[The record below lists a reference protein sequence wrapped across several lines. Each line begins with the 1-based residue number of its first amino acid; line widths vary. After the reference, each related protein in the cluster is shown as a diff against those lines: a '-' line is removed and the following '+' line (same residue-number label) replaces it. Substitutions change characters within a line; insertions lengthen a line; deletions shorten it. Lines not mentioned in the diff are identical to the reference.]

1 MKKTLLLSLLT
12 VFPLVSSAFT
22 TDDYYKWAY
31 RFDDV
36 ETGTAFQVLAENG
49 DVLSDASAT
58 VELKDGSTT
67 DKVLHVI
74 TGSVP
79 GFVLFDNPNGMKAN
93 MVIRKYPVIAIDI
106 MPVNETASSSKFSVY
121 FGTGSK
127 YQAYKDSEDVPYAAG
142 VWSEKKFSPLEL
154 RQSTMNTQMKLGL
167 AAAGADYYI
176 DNICFLISDD
186 AFKKAEEA
194 REKAYQDSIFQ
205 AELAK
210 RNEIMAQEKEA
221 AERLFPEINKT
232 IDNYVAYDFEDY
244 AIGTVLPVY
253 KDGKSSETVAGA
265 TATVEKDPRNS
276 SNKVLHIVS
285 SAPGYVEFE
294 DPDGM
299 KVTNLLKKY
308 STFSVR
314 LMFASGTAL
323 NETSKFAIKWND
335 SPAYNA
341 VPKTK
346 ISDYGKWYGESLPLK
361 LEKASLKTSFRIGF
375 VADGAD
381 YYIDDLTFVG
391 ATYDPTFADK
401 TKTIRYWADKMGKNF
416 GTCLSQ
422 WGASGLSSMA
432 GNNYNTLVCENEMKF
447 DATEPNRNQF
457 SYGGGQTIVNLA
469 KQYNMKVRGHT
480 LTWHGQNPDWVSNFK
495 GSRKDWEGI
504 LKNHIYNVVGHWKG
518 QIAEWDVVNEC
529 LEENVGRAV
538 GDGYQTRTWSVWYQ
552 GFGDDSYI
560 DSAFVWA
567 HQADPDAKLYI
578 NDYNIG
584 HWGGGH
590 YENGKTHAMY
600 NLAKRLK
607 DAGIPIDGVG
617 MQMHTSVS
625 GLQPAQIEETVKQFR
640 AIGLNCIITEMDMP
654 GGETGKQGDKT
665 VCTRPISDAELQI
678 QAEKY
683 AAIADIMIRY
693 DNCPTFMVWGVNDG
707 NSWLDGSEGTGPL
720 LFFPDNTPH
729 PAYIEVRKTYQRW
742 SLLRT
747 GVDTPQQEDDPTW
760 IDMPQTDLD
769 VFNLAGQKILE
780 GVSYDQV
787 LELPKG
793 LYIVGGK
800 KFMIQ

>member
-127 YQAYKDSEDVPYAAG
+127 YQAYKDSENVPYAAG

-232 IDNYVAYDFEDY
+232 IDNYVACDFEDY
-244 AIGTVLPVY
+244 AIGTVLSVY

-361 LEKASLKTSFRIGF
+361 LERASLTTSFRIGF

-391 ATYDPTFADK
+391 TTYDPTFADK

-640 AIGLNCIITEMDMP
+640 DIGLNCIITEMDMP

-665 VCTRPISDAELQI
+665 VCTRPISESELKT

>member
-1 MKKTLLLSLLT
+1 MTKAPFIGISRHRIGIDGNGVTTLAAFHGCPLRCRYCLNPHSLENEERCQLLT
-12 VFPLVSSAFT
+12 PEEL
-22 TDDYYKWAY
+22 YQ
-31 RFDDV
+31 R
-36 ETGTAFQVLAENG
+36 LA
-49 DVLSDASAT
+49 
-58 VELKDGSTT
+58 
-67 DKVLHVI
+67 
-74 TGSVP
+74 
-79 GFVLFDNPNGMKAN
+79 
-93 MVIRKYPVIAIDI
+93 
-106 MPVNETASSSKFSVY
+106 
-121 FGTGSK
+121 
-127 YQAYKDSEDVPYAAG
+127 
-142 VWSEKKFSPLEL
+142 
-154 RQSTMNTQMKLGL
+154 
-167 AAAGADYYI
+167 I
-176 DNICFLISDD
+176 DNIYFMVSAD
-186 AFKKAEEA
+186 AFEKLEEA

-210 RNEIMAQEKEA
+210 RDEIMAQEKEA
-221 AERLFPEINKT
+221 AERMFPEFDKT
-232 IDNYVAYDFEDY
+232 IDKYLAYDFENY
-244 AIGTVLPVY
+244 AVGKVLAVY
-253 KDGKSSETVAGA
+253 VDGKSSETVAGA
-265 TATVEKDPRNS
+265 TATVEVDPRNP

-341 VPKTK
+341 APKTK
-346 ISDYGKWYGESLPLK
+346 ISNYGRWYDESFALK

-375 VADGAD
+375 DAEGAD
-381 YYIDDLTFVG
+381 YYVDDLTFVG

-401 TKTIRYWADKMGKNF
+401 TKTIRYWADMMGKNF

-422 WGASGLSSMA
+422 WGASGLASMA
-432 GNNYNTLVCENEMKF
+432 ANNFNTLVCENEMKF

-457 SYGGGQTIVNLA
+457 NYGGGQTIVNLA
-469 KQYNMKVRGHT
+469 KQNNMKVRGHT

-529 LEENVGRAV
+529 LEENNGRAV

-654 GGETGKQGDKT
+654 GGETGKQGDNT
-665 VCTRPISDAELQI
+665 VCTRPISDAELQT

-693 DNCPTFMVWGVNDG
+693 DNCPTFMVWGVNDN

-720 LFFPDNTPH
+720 LFFGDNTPH

-800 KFMIQ
+800 KIMIQ